1 VLCILDA
8 LSAFDLFCP
17 LSASGPRGEGQEQ
30 IERYEG
36 PIMLR
41 HDDKLGTQKKNASAS
56 SQETSRDESQQ
67 ISQEELRRRYLEQ
80 QRRLACPGCG
90 EEPFIG

>member
-1 VLCILDA
+1 MA
-8 LSAFDLFCP
+8 PSAFDLFCP

-30 IERYEG
+30 IERYGG

-41 HDDKLGTQKKNASAS
+41 NDDKLDTQKQTALTS
-56 SQETSRDESQQ
+56 SQETARDEAQQVSQD
-67 ISQEELRRRYLEQ
+67 EFRRRYLEQ